1 MEIKKYID
9 MEKDVKFDD
18 DIRRKYRYL
27 LWCRW
32 DETLP
37 QVTFIMLNPSKAD
50 ENEGDYTLTR
60 CINFTQSWKKY
71 GSLELVNL
79 FAYRA
84 TYPTEL
90 GEVDD
95 PVGPDN
101 DHYIKLATQRADL
114 IVLAWGVGANK
125 HTIIKNRDKEVLS
138 LISGQQPIYCL
149 QLTNEGHPR
158 HPRGL
163 RKNLKPIIFPY
174 QQS

>member
-1 MEIKKYID
+1 MEIKGYAEID
-9 MEKDVKFDD
+9 ITK
-18 DIRRKYRYL
+18 KYRYL
-27 LWCRW
+27 LGRKW
-32 DETLP
+32 DENLP
-37 QVTFIMLNPSKAD
+37 QVTFIMLNPSTAD
-50 ENEGDYTLTR
+50 DKKLDYTLIR
-60 CINFTQSWKKY
+60 CIDFAQSWKKY

-125 HTIIKNRDKEVLS
+125 HTRIKNRDKEVLS

-149 QLTNEGHPR
+149 QLTKEGHPH
-158 HPRGL
+158 HPIGL
-163 RKNLKPIIFPY
+163 TKNLQPVIFPY

>member
-1 MEIKKYID
+1 MEIKGYAEID
-9 MEKDVKFDD
+9 FTK
-18 DIRRKYRYL
+18 KYRYL
-27 LWCRW
+27 LGRKW
-32 DETLP
+32 DENLP
-37 QVTFIMLNPSKAD
+37 QVTFIMLNPSTAD
-50 ENEGDYTLTR
+50 DKKLDYTLIR
-60 CINFTQSWKKY
+60 CIDFAQSWKKY

-125 HTIIKNRDKEVLS
+125 HTRIKNRDKEVLS

-149 QLTNEGHPR
+149 QLTKEGHPH
-158 HPRGL
+158 HPIGL
-163 RKNLKPIIFPY
+163 TKNLQPVIFPY